1 MNSQKNKLIFSRKWL
16 KIIPI
21 FSLLLLGSCSNDED
35 SLQNITSLTET
46 EISSASVEIA
56 VSSITAET
64 EQDGNPATNAI
75 DDDSTSRWS
84 GFGTDVDLTLDLG
97 TTNLVDYVNIS
108 FYQGDERTASFAYPF
123 LLSSNLA
130 ISIPKPTF

>member
-1 MNSQKNKLIFSRKWL
+1 MNSQKNKLFFSRKWL

-35 SLQNITSLTET
+35 SLQNITSLSET

-75 DDDSTSRWS
+75 DDS
-84 GFGTDVDLTLDLG
+84 
-97 TTNLVDYVNIS
+97 
-108 FYQGDERTASFAYPF
+108 E
-123 LLSSNLA
+123 
-130 ISIPKPTF
+130 